1 MNCLL
6 MEEKIDYSKTADD
19 VYENLEDYNRTKKK
33 KVLIVFD
40 DMITNMV
47 SNKKWSPKATELF
60 LRGRKLNIFLVFIS
74 QYFFQSA

>member
-1 MNCLL
+1 

-47 SNKKWSPKATELF
+47 SNKK
-60 LRGRKLNIFLVFIS
+60 
-74 QYFFQSA
+74 